1 MLKSGHDPKWVT
13 IKDKS
18 MLRML
23 LLSYADNDKKKILE
37 VATKPKTIPDIV
49 VESKLPRTSTYR
61 KINSLLQEYL
71 LLPVGHIL
79 LENGKLVTKYVALFE
94 KLEIHTEKEISI
106 TAQISKEVAH
116 ILLKIV
122 GERPGSTIEEKIIRK
137 IKHSQNEREMIRR
150 LLKHI
155 KKRGSNKVI
164 LDGD

>member
-13 IKDKS
+13 IKDKP
-18 MLRML
+18 MLKML
-23 LLSYADNDKKKILE
+23 LFSYADKDKKKILE
-37 VATKPKTIPDIV
+37 IATKPKTIPNIV
-49 VESKLPRTSTYR
+49 DESKLSRTSTYR
-61 KINSLLQEYL
+61 KVNSLLQDYL

-94 KLEIHTEKEISI
+94 KLEIHTEKEISV
-106 TAQISKEVAH
+106 TAQISKDAPR
-116 ILLKIV
+116 ILFKMV
-122 GERPGSTIEEKIIRK
+122 GQRPGSTIEEKIIRK

-155 KKRGSNKVI
+155 KKSGSNKPI